1 MRPGSLTI
9 LGRVHLEFALAGAV
23 APWCLLALGE
33 QVADCLLALPYLLL
47 LLLERFRVQELAALA
62 GFAAELGLGGQK
74 ATGSAACKAREKR
87 PCLAYHGL
95 RSVLSEC
102 SVGLENSRRVQ
113 LKVEAQLPS
122 LSHAHTAQAG
132 LLPTCSISN
141 GYSDA
146 SLATS
151 AAAPSS
157 RRRHQLVLFI
167 SSLFSAPALRRSIA
181 TATELP
187 RIAVH

>member
-1 MRPGSLTI
+1 MPACPWRASRGLPACAAISAAPSARAISCTGT
-9 LGRVHLEFALAGAV
+9 HGACGLRGG
-23 APWCLLALGE
+23 A
-33 QVADCLLALPYLLL
+33 
-47 LLLERFRVQELAALA
+47 
-62 GFAAELGLGGQK
+62 GLGGHK
-74 ATGSAACKAREKR
+74 ATGSAACKAREKS
-87 PCLAYHGL
+87 PCLAHHGI

-102 SVGLENSRRVQ
+102 SVGFENSRRVQ